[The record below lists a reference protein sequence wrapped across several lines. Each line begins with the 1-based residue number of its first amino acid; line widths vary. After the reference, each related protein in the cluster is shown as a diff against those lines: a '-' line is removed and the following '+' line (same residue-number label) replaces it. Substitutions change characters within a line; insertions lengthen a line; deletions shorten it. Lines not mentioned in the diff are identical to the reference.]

1 MDMFLAV
8 ITLFLVANM
17 AIAFTMLRRINLNSP
32 CVLAYEQQQT
42 VQQSNVIEQSFST
55 VVKTELAQ

>member
-17 AIAFTMLRRINLNSP
+17 AIVFTMLRRVNLNNP
-32 CVLAYEQQQT
+32 CVLAYEQQQSLP
-42 VQQSNVIEQSFST
+42 VVASVEQSFST
-55 VVKTELAQ
+55 VMNTELAQ